1 MSWAAILAIILF
13 AFLLS
18 PSASRAST
26 ARPID
31 QPSPSPAESRGQVV
45 HRVVWDD
52 FAASDRGIHLDSANI
67 DGTNRRSVYD
77 QPRGFTMYLTMDPS
91 GTHVAFSTC
100 CRDEFPA
107 LVVVPV
113 LGGKALKPLAHHRD
127 IYFVGGIGWSPDGK
141 RLAFEGST
149 RSDQKTPLWTVKPDG
164 TQLRH
169 VLTLRNR
176 YINPELAWTPKGIL
190 YSDGRDMRRA
200 AGGSSHVVMS
210 HVWSLRMSGDGQ
222 HILTNRI
229 KDGKRSVWYSAT
241 DGTAR
246 VRLYGMNKARDANYW
261 GPSLNFAGTQVLA
274 LRVTR
279 RELGKPDVYDVVT
292 WDVAGPPEAATSLPW
307 IEGNPFPDWN

>member
-1 MSWAAILAIILF
+1 MTPGLTCTGDCLISECCGELGRDPCHHPVRVLALAECVQGF
-13 AFLLS
+13 DC
-18 PSASRAST
+18 SADRSAVSV
-26 ARPID
+26 AR
-31 QPSPSPAESRGQVV
+31 QSRGQVV

-67 DGTNRRSVYD
+67 DGTNLRSVYD

-241 DGTAR
+241 DGTAQGAP
-246 VRLYGMNKARDANYW
+246 VRDEQG
-261 GPSLNFAGTQVLA
+261 
-274 LRVTR
+274 TR
-279 RELGKPDVYDVVT
+279 RQLLGTLSELRRYAGARTPRDSPRT
-292 WDVAGPPEAATSLPW
+292 WQTGCL
-307 IEGNPFPDWN
+307 

>member
-1 MSWAAILAIILF
+1 M
-13 AFLLS
+13 
-18 PSASRAST
+18 
-26 ARPID
+26 
-31 QPSPSPAESRGQVV
+31 
-45 HRVVWDD
+45 
-52 FAASDRGIHLDSANI
+52 HLDSANI

-164 TQLRH
+164 T
-169 VLTLRNR
+169 
-176 YINPELAWTPKGIL
+176 ELATRPHPPQPVHQPGACL
-190 YSDGRDMRRA
+190 DTQRDPLLRRQRYAPRSRRIFTRGHVPRLVA
-200 AGGSSHVVMS
+200 ADVRRWPAHPSA
-210 HVWSLRMSGDGQ
+210 
-222 HILTNRI
+222 NRI

-246 VRLYGMNKARDANYW
+246 VRLYGMNKARDANYS
-261 GPSLNFAGTQVLA
+261 GTLSELRRYAGARTP
-274 LRVTR
+274 RDSPR
-279 RELGKPDVYDVVT
+279 T
-292 WDVAGPPEAATSLPW
+292 WQTGCL
-307 IEGNPFPDWN
+307 